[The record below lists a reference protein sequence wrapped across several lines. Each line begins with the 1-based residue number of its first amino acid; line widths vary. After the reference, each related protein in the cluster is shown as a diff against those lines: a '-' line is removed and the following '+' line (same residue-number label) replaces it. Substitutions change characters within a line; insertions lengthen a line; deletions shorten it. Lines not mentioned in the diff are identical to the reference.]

1 VRKLTSLS
9 AIAVACIATT
19 GAFARPA
26 NVNLNFNGSGN
37 TLAATGFD
45 NAYNLNTAG
54 FNVAGGRLSVT
65 GLPGDTFGNYENDPD
80 SAQNFFYSSID
91 NLPQIT
97 VEAAV
102 RVSGLNSNF
111 EGGGIWLGTD
121 TDHYIRLALFNNTF
135 EGGIAV
141 EALRENEDRWV
152 NAVPPGP
159 GEDIVGRVIPNIAA
173 SPQGADIDAVLR
185 LVRNGSTVQAFAS
198 INGGAFQQ
206 VGGAGFTFT
215 GFASPGD
222 AQGNGS
228 NTQEAGGLKVGV
240 YALGGNSPTT
250 TDAIFAFDSL
260 TAVATPEPAS
270 LGLVALAGGLM
281 FRRRRAM

>member
-1 VRKLTSLS
+1 MRKLSI
-9 AIAVACIATT
+9 AAAMAVASIATS

-26 NVNLNFNGSGN
+26 NVNLDFNGSGN
-37 TLAATGFD
+37 TLAATGFEG
-45 NAYNLNTAG
+45 AYNLNTSG
-54 FNVAGGRLSVT
+54 FTVGGGRLTVT

-91 NLPQIT
+91 NLPSIT
-97 VEAAV
+97 VEANV

-152 NAVPPGP
+152 NAVTPGP
-159 GEDIVGRVIPNIAA
+159 GEDIVGRVIPNIAS
-173 SPQGADIDAVLR
+173 SPQAADINAVLR
-185 LVRNGSTVQAFAS
+185 LVRSGSTVQAFAS

-206 VGGAGFTFT
+206 VGGNGFTFT
-215 GFASPGD
+215 GFGSPGD
-222 AQGNGS
+222 PQGNGS
-228 NTQEAGGLKVGV
+228 NTQEGGLKVGV

-250 TDAIFAFDSL
+250 TDALFAFDSL

-281 FRRRRAM
+281 FRRRK

>member
-1 VRKLTSLS
+1 MRKLS
-9 AIAVACIATT
+9 AFSAMAVACLAATS
-19 GAFARPA
+19 ALARPA
-26 NVNLNFNGSGN
+26 NVNLDFNGSGN

-45 NAYNLNTAG
+45 GAYNLNTSG
-54 FNVAGGRLSVT
+54 FNVGGGRLSVT

-80 SAQNFFYSSID
+80 SAQNFFYSNID
-91 NLPQIT
+91 NLPSIT
-97 VEAAV
+97 AEATV

-141 EALRENEDRWV
+141 EALRENEDRWTG
-152 NAVPPGP
+152 ATPPGQ
-159 GEDIVGRVIPNIAA
+159 GDDIVSRVIQNVAA
-173 SPQGADIDAVLR
+173 SPQGPDINATLR
-185 LVRNGSTVQAFAS
+185 LVRTGSNVQAFAS

-206 VGGAGFTFT
+206 VGGPGFTFV
-215 GFASPGD
+215 GFGSPGD
-222 AQGNGS
+222 PQGNGS

-250 TDAIFAFDSL
+250 TDALFAFDSL
-260 TAVATPEPAS
+260 TATATPEPAS

-281 FRRRRAM
+281 FRRRRAV